1 MNKYR
6 YTFKTLSHW
15 GHCINLRS
23 RYCAVETLKDTEP
36 NYQSFI
42 SCGLLW
48 RGKTQTTSWV
58 EHCSFTDHFTVCF
71 NLLCGWYKEAF
82 TTGSLLGNVQR
93 QAPSWFM
100 CYITLI
106 TPLSCGWYRLDS
118 ILVPGCPAP
127 AAPVLT
133 EWLSRRKSNSRSY
146 DYYHE
151 PHKVGWHT

>member
-48 RGKTQTTSWV
+48 RGKHKQHPESNIV
-58 EHCSFTDHFTVCF
+58 V
-71 NLLCGWYKEAF
+71 LLII
-82 TTGSLLGNVQR
+82 SLYVSIFCVADIKRHSQ
-93 QAPSWFM
+93 QAVYWEMFKGKPPVGL
-100 CYITLI
+100 CV
-106 TPLSCGWYRLDS
+106 
-118 ILVPGCPAP
+118 IL
-127 AAPVLT
+127 
-133 EWLSRRKSNSRSY
+133 
-146 DYYHE
+146 H
-151 PHKVGWHT
+151 